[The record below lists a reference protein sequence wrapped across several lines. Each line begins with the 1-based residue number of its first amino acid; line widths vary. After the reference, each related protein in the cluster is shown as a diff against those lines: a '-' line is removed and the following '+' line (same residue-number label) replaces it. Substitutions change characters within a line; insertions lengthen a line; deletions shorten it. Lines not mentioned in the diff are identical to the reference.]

1 MSDHRPFLKVE
12 PSIAG
17 YRDILAQVFLEH
29 LPNTERIVTIEAS
42 LRKAAEAHNDDACLK
57 LVELLRYPYDREENA
72 RAEATDKHFPN
83 VTERAYLRWC
93 EHIERLYWQLPDK
106 RRTGDG
112 YIGDKRVD
120 RFGPTLEKTKLKILG
135 VVIHGWMPE
144 LTNESRRIF
153 RFVVNCYQPGFYA
166 SPASNA
172 FEGKFISREQ
182 KEEIEKLFRGRMGAG
197 SFGPDHISQWL
208 VEEEMP
214 DKIRDILI
222 FARARSGGWELAKR
236 DIRNAELLEPFDPDN
251 RSPQAINLFQA
262 ISEKIKEF
270 DQRAVGL
277 LEAMQP
283 SGYGNYWKSDQI
295 GASDYVRGTIS
306 VTYGHLPTRFGEF
319 LGVQVAL
326 EDKCPEELG
335 RDIFGRARRHIEAWI
350 KDQNDWRGLLVSLTV
365 RGGMSALELACSTEV
380 RPHKA

>member
-1 MSDHRPFLKVE
+1 MSDHQPFLKVE
-12 PSIAG
+12 PSVAG

-72 RAEATDKHFPN
+72 CAEATDKLFGEAM
-83 VTERAYLRWC
+83 ERAYLRWR
-93 EHIERLYWQLPDK
+93 EHLERLYWQLPDK

-120 RFGPTLEKTKLKILG
+120 RFGPTLEKTKLLILG
-135 VVIHGWMPE
+135 SVIYGWMPE
-144 LTNESRRIF
+144 RTDESRQIF
-153 RFVVNCYQPGFYA
+153 HFVINAYHPGFYA
-166 SPASNA
+166 SPTSKE
-172 FEGKFISREQ
+172 FEGKFVSREQ
-182 KEEIEKLFRGRMGAG
+182 EDEIEKLIRGRAGTG
-197 SFGPDHISQWL
+197 SFSANAISQWL
-208 VEEEMP
+208 MEEEMP
-214 DKIRDILI
+214 QEIRKILI
-222 FARARSGGWELAKR
+222 LSRARSGGWELAKR

-270 DQRAVGL
+270 DQRVAEL
-277 LEAMQP
+277 LKAMQP
-283 SGYGNYWKSDQI
+283 SGYGNYWQSDQI
-295 GASDYVRGTIS
+295 GASEYVRGTIS
-306 VTYGHLPTRFGEF
+306 VTYGPLPVVGKF

-335 RDIFGRARRHIEAWI
+335 RDIFGRARRHIETWI
-350 KDQNDWRGLLVSLTV
+350 KGQNDWRGLLVSLTV
-365 RGGMSALELACSTEV
+365 RGGMSALELACSAEV